1 MPLSIKQIDSIVSEM
16 IDAELKNTLAPAI
29 PQRYPD
35 FTVDE
40 AYKVQMRYM
49 ERKIE
54 AGEKVI
60 GKKIGLTSKAMQELL
75 GIDEPDYGFIMST
88 NIASEGLPISM
99 SELIE
104 PKAEPEVAFV
114 LMDDLEGPGVTAG
127 HVLAATAGVLPSI
140 EIIDSRFAGWG
151 IKIQDSIADGAS
163 IGLVILGAGGLTD
176 VSTPGLDLR
185 YIGHV
190 LEKNGE
196 IVETAAGAA
205 ALGNPAESVAWL
217 ANKLSEYGIILKA
230 GEIVISGSLTKAVPV
245 QAGDFVR
252 ATFGQLG
259 SVGIKFVE

>member
-1 MPLSIKQIDSIVSEM
+1 MDENTIEMLANEVLIAEDTREPLKLFTDRFSDITIQDSYQIHLRVVEKKK
-16 IDAELKNTLAPAI
+16 A
-29 PQRYPD
+29 R
-35 FTVDE
+35 
-40 AYKVQMRYM
+40 
-49 ERKIE
+49 
-54 AGEKVI
+54 GEKVI

-88 NIASEGLPISM
+88 NVAREGEISM
-99 SELIE
+99 SSLIE
-104 PKAEPEVAFV
+104 PKAEPEVAFI

-127 HVLAATAGVLPSI
+127 HVIAATAGVLPSI

>member
-1 MPLSIKQIDSIVSEM
+1 
-16 IDAELKNTLAPAI
+16 
-29 PQRYPD
+29 
-35 FTVDE
+35 
-40 AYKVQMRYM
+40 
-49 ERKIE
+49 
-54 AGEKVI
+54 
-60 GKKIGLTSKAMQELL
+60 
-75 GIDEPDYGFIMST
+75 
-88 NIASEGLPISM
+88 
-99 SELIE
+99 
-104 PKAEPEVAFV
+104 
-114 LMDDLEGPGVTAG
+114 MDDLEGPGVTAA

-163 IGLVILGAGGLTD
+163 VGRIVFGAGGLTD

-205 ALGNPAESVAWL
+205 VLGNPAESVAWL
-217 ANKLSEYGIILKA
+217 ANKLSEYEIILKA
-230 GEIVISGSLTKAVPV
+230 GEVVISGSLTKAVPV
-245 QAGDFVR
+245 QARDYVR

>member
-1 MPLSIKQIDSIVSEM
+1 M
-16 IDAELKNTLAPAI
+16 
-29 PQRYPD
+29 
-35 FTVDE
+35 DE
-40 AYKVQMRYM
+40 ATIEMFANEVLNAEDMKEPLKLFT
-49 ERKIE
+49 ERFEDITIQDSYQIHLRVVEKKK
-54 AGEKVI
+54 ARGEKVI

-88 NIASEGLPISM
+88 NIAGEGTISM
-99 SELIE
+99 KELIE

-114 LMDDLEGPGVTAG
+114 LMDDLQGPGVTAA

-163 IGLVILGAGGLTD
+163 IGRVIFGAGGLTD

-185 YIGHV
+185 YLGLV

-196 IVETAAGAA
+196 VVETAAGAA
-205 ALGNPAESVAWL
+205 VLGNPAESVAWL
-217 ANKLSEYGIILKA
+217 ANKLSEYDIILKA
-230 GEIVISGSLTKAVPV
+230 GEIVISGSLTKALPV
-245 QAGDFVR
+245 QAGDHVR

>member
-1 MPLSIKQIDSIVSEM
+1 M
-16 IDAELKNTLAPAI
+16 
-29 PQRYPD
+29 
-35 FTVDE
+35 DE
-40 AYKVQMRYM
+40 ATYEMLANEVLKAEDTREPLKLFT
-49 ERKIE
+49 ERFPDITIKDSYQIHLRVVEKKI
-54 AGEKVI
+54 ARGEKVI

-88 NIASEGLPISM
+88 NIAGEGTISM

-114 LMDDLEGPGVTAG
+114 FMDDLEGPGVTAA

-163 IGLVILGAGGLTD
+163 IGRVVFGAGGLTD
-176 VSTPGLDLR
+176 VSTPNPLDLR
-185 YIGHV
+185 YIGLV

-205 ALGNPAESVAWL
+205 VLGNPAESVAWL

-230 GEIVISGSLTKAVPV
+230 GEVVISGSLTKAVPV
-245 QAGDFVR
+245 QTGDYVR
-252 ATFGQLG
+252 AIFGQLG
-259 SVGIKFVE
+259 SVGIKFIE